1 MDARDVL
8 VVQPTSDGTSVDVL
22 YETSNGRLDT
32 WFDKHGVPDVV
43 IATGYIARN
52 PEG

>member
-1 MDARDVL
+1 ML
-8 VVQPTSDGTSVDVL
+8 VVQPTTDGASVDVL

-32 WFDKHGVPDVV
+32 WCDKHGVPDVV
-43 IATGYIARN
+43 IATGFIARN